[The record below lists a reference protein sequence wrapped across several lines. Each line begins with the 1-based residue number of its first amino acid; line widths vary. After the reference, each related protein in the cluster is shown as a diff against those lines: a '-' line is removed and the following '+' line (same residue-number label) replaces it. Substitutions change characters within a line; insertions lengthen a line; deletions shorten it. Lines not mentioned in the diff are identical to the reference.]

1 VALNICEFKC
11 DLLIINR
18 LLIINAFLLKDIWK
32 LNINKIIF
40 KSYKMKMKFF
50 NQLMKN
56 SLLSYSSKTTIII
69 QKLKFY
75 LVLINPCYNFVI
87 IHIISWYFLK
97 TQLCLFWAQRLERT
111 KENSEI
117 ISRKYIY
124 ANLDSYKFL

>member
-40 KSYKMKMKFF
+40 KSYKMEMKFF

-87 IHIISWYFLK
+87 IHIIS
-97 TQLCLFWAQRLERT
+97 
-111 KENSEI
+111 
-117 ISRKYIY
+117 
-124 ANLDSYKFL
+124 